1 MFCEDPSKLCFGCTY
16 VFKSRGGRLLPRRP
30 APQRGA
36 RAGARSRA
44 GPVRSAPGRSEPRC
58 LGACSSGPSSPRT
71 RRVLLCPP
79 SVITVPAFAARCGKR
94 PATAHADLSAGDAKA
109 DPSPRRP
116 GREVLGAGELRGPA
130 SVPPSARRGGSCR
143 AQPSPAPSP
152 RAGDRPLR
160 RSPAVAMKE
169 LRHGGHTA
177 LCAKVPAAICQ
188 ASPGLTF
195 NPSPFPVHP
204 CLLRN
209 EGYGETIL
217 IDNIKTDFSKQDDH
231 FLSEN
236 ISQVHSGAGRR
247 CSDELAHCRST
258 CRADSHDCIGV
269 ATSYKGPR
277 GRSEA
282 NPQSRSP
289 EGARTHTV

>member
-1 MFCEDPSKLCFGCTY
+1 MFCEDPFKLCFGCTY

-44 GPVRSAPGRSEPRC
+44 GPVRSAPGQSEPRC

-71 RRVLLCPP
+71 HRVLLCPP

-152 RAGDRPLR
+152 PGQGP
-160 RSPAVAMKE
+160 P
-169 LRHGGHTA
+169 
-177 LCAKVPAAICQ
+177 PAA
-188 ASPGLTF
+188 
-195 NPSPFPVHP
+195 FP
-204 CLLRN
+204 CCGR
-209 EGYGETIL
+209 EGV
-217 IDNIKTDFSKQDDH
+217 S
-231 FLSEN
+231 
-236 ISQVHSGAGRR
+236 
-247 CSDELAHCRST
+247 
-258 CRADSHDCIGV
+258 
-269 ATSYKGPR
+269 PR
-277 GRSEA
+277 GTHCA
-282 NPQSRSP
+282 VCK
-289 EGARTHTV
+289 GACCHLPSFTGSNV

>member
-109 DPSPRRP
+109 DPSPRHP

-160 RSPAVAMKE
+160 RSPAVAVKE

-188 ASPGLTF
+188 ALPGLTF

-217 IDNIKTDFSKQDDH
+217 IDNIKTDFSEQDDH

-247 CSDELAHCRST
+247 CSDELARCRST
-258 CRADSHDCIGV
+258 CRAESHDCIGV

>member
-1 MFCEDPSKLCFGCTY
+1 MRFLCSAKTLLNYLSDVHTY
-16 VFKSRGGRLLPRRP
+16 LRAAGGAFFPDALRL
-30 APQRGA
+30 
-36 RAGARSRA
+36 SA

-94 PATAHADLSAGDAKA
+94 PGTAHADLSAGDAKA

-169 LRHGGHTA
+169 LRDGGHTA

-247 CSDELAHCRST
+247 CSDELARCRST
-258 CRADSHDCIGV
+258 CRAESHDCIGV

>member
-36 RAGARSRA
+36 RAVLARALGRCAPRPGGVNRAVSVRAAPAHPLRERA
-44 GPVRSAPGRSEPRC
+44 GSCSARRASSLSLPLPH
-58 LGACSSGPSSPRT
+58 GAVNDPPQRT
-71 RRVLLCPP
+71 RTFPRATRRP
-79 SVITVPAFAARCGKR
+79 TRVPAALDVKCWVLASFAARPLCR
-94 PATAHADLSAGDAKA
+94 
-109 DPSPRRP
+109 RRP
-116 GREVLGAGELRGPA
+116 GEGAPA
-130 SVPPSARRGGSCR
+130 GLSHHRHLLPGAR
-143 AQPSPAPSP
+143 
-152 RAGDRPLR
+152 DRPLR
-160 RSPAVAMKE
+160 RSPAVAAKE

-188 ASPGLTF
+188 ALPGLTF

-217 IDNIKTDFSKQDDH
+217 IDNIKTDFSEQDDH

-247 CSDELAHCRST
+247 CSDELARCRST
-258 CRADSHDCIGV
+258 CRAESHDCIGV